1 LYLKALT
8 PENLVL
14 AFKKTGISPFNKS
27 AITDSKLAPLIIFTD
42 QTETETTQMTNEP
55 NKNDDNQTPNAD
67 DTTQPLE
74 ETYFF
79 VKRTKTKAIKPKPK
93 RFVSPFKETGSLLHE
108 KYVEQLTAHTNKNQ
122 PTSVTSSNAALR

>member
-8 PENLVL
+8 PDNLVT

-27 AITDSKLAPLIIFTD
+27 AITDSKLTPLIIFTD

-55 NKNDDNQTPNAD
+55 NKNDENQTPNAD
-67 DTTQPLE
+67 DTPQPLE

-79 VKRTKTKAIKPKPK
+79 VKRTITKAIKPKPK
-93 RFVSPFKETGSLLHE
+93 RFVPPFKVTGNLLHE
-108 KYVEQLTAHTNKNQ
+108 RYVEQLTAQTNKNQ
-122 PTSVTSSNAALR
+122 PTSVTSSKSALR